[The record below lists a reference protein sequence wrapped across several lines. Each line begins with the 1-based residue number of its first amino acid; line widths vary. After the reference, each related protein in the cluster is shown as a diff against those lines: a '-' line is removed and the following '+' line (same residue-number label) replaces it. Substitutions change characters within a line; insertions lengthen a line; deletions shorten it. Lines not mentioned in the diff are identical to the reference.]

1 MKKSMIWC
9 GAIGV
14 FAVSAGTASADIVQA
29 SDPGIFSPF
38 DNAQVQVYWI
48 SSDAGYTGEVQWIDT
63 AFESSPQTLW
73 TNKSA
78 YSGQSYELPR
88 LFSAGERID
97 FRYEIIAGGI
107 DLFSTGV
114 QNDWA
119 QFSVDAG
126 DPLNV
131 IVGIEDI
138 RYPDGDMDHNDAIF
152 RVSFSEATVPAPGAF
167 ALMALG
173 GVMASG
179 RRRR

>member
-14 FAVSAGTASADIVQA
+14 FAMAAGTASADIVQPT
-29 SDPGIFSPF
+29 DPGIFSPF
-38 DNAQVQVYWI
+38 DNAQVYVSWI
-48 SSDAGYTGEVQWIDT
+48 SSDAGYTGELQWIDT
-63 AFESSPQTLW
+63 AFEGGPQTLW

-78 YSGQSYELPR
+78 TSGQQFELTR
-88 LFSAGERID
+88 LFSAGERVD

-119 QFSVDAG
+119 QFSVDAS
-126 DPLNV
+126 DPLDV

-152 RVSFSEATVPAPGAF
+152 RVSFSQATVPAPGAF
-167 ALMALG
+167 ALMGLG
-173 GVMASG
+173 GLLVSG
-179 RRRR
+179 RRTR